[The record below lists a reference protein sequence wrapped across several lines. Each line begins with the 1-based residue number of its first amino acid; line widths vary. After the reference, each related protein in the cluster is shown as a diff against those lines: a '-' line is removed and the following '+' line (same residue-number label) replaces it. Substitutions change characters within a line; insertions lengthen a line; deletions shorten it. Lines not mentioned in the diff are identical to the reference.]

1 MLKFSKKLQESNKIG
16 NESQRARVVFT
27 LAFLEGGTLK
37 KIKIKFCSVIV
48 CIALVFQ
55 VTLNNN
61 NDCYYDY
68 ETEATGLE
76 VPVAYGI
83 WEIIMGLLL
92 SAGVVYIADSAVED
106 DWLDVNTEEYEEQG
120 ELYLYL
126 KRAYNANLKVIEGTG
141 DGGQEPSESPSPS
154 PDTGLPGDQSQA
166 NRYWDALVTAHYE
179 DNVIKLT
186 SDEWTAW
193 RMTVEQFVNQAYLYG
208 DDYNILNTS
217 TDLIDCIESAKAEV
231 KELTGIEYKYY
242 HFLMRSPGY
251 PIYNSTYGTQYDLYL
266 FPPGSYYN
274 LSDFDIVYNGAR
286 SQINVTL
293 LDVNTYPAYFFYWRE
308 SEGFNGENSI
318 HASKETSN
326 PHTTVFYTD
335 YFGTNCFQYSIPLA
349 APDLAPYIGD
359 QPSEET
365 ITTVPE
371 VLPDPDSE
379 EENKPYVIPDGMPQ
393 PMKLPASDDIQK
405 LYENIQDNPDGAQ
418 DAVKS
423 LQQDLMSQAET
434 DSDPIEPTP
443 APSTSPDSDFS
454 SKAGNYMYDFSDL
467 FPFCI
472 PKDFYNLLC
481 VFNAEAEAPK
491 FEIPFDIDYG
501 DIQYHEVFILDMS
514 DFESV
519 VKIFRLL
526 CIVSFILMLIW
537 VTRNFIKW

>member
-1 MLKFSKKLQESNKIG
+1 MLRFSKRLQESNKIG

-92 SAGVVYIADSAVED
+92 SAGVVYTVDSAVED

-154 PDTGLPGDQSQA
+154 PSPSPS
-166 NRYWDALVTAHYE
+166 E
-179 DNVIKLT
+179 DNNLGRDWDVLVSSAATNGIIEFT
-186 SDEWTAW
+186 ESEWKAW
-193 RMTVEQFVNQAYLYG
+193 KITVETFINDAFG
-208 DDYNILNTS
+208 HGADYNILQVDADAAS
-217 TDLIDCIESAKAEV
+217 KFQKA
-231 KELTGIEYKYY
+231 KELACEKYNIDFKY
-242 HFLMRSPGY
+242 
-251 PIYNSTYGTQYDLYL
+251 STYRAIVPGNAWYDAYEYDENIYYVYL
-266 FPPGSYYN
+266 FPENCYYTLSEDKTASGYPSYNVVFNNANVFHYCLVTYWDEWDGESATEN
-274 LSDFDIVYNGAR
+274 ISFYDQIVRSKYQTILRLEYESPYYCINMPYMIPDI
-286 SQINVTL
+286 
-293 LDVNTYPAYFFYWRE
+293 
-308 SEGFNGENSI
+308 
-318 HASKETSN
+318 
-326 PHTTVFYTD
+326 
-335 YFGTNCFQYSIPLA
+335 
-349 APDLAPYIGD
+349 APYIGD
-359 QPSEET
+359 RPSEDT

-371 VLPDPDSE
+371 IQPDPDSE

-418 DAVKS
+418 DAVKT